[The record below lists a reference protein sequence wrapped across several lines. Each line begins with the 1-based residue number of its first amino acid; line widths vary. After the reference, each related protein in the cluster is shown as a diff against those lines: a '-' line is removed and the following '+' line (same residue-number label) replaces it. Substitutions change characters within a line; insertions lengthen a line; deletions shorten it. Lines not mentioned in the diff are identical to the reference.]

1 MPQNAPKTRVFRS
14 ARDTVLVLPVNTVTI
29 VFDPN
34 NLGKWPLRC
43 HHLYHTAIGMMS
55 YLAYDNLS

>member
-1 MPQNAPKTRVFRS
+1 MLPKREFS
-14 ARDTVLVLPVNTVTI
+14 GALRDTVLVLPVNTVTI

>member
-1 MPQNAPKTRVFRS
+1 MLPKREFSGALR
-14 ARDTVLVLPVNTVTI
+14 ATVLVLPVNTVTI